1 MQIETCGFEQG
12 IFLCTTKKQF
22 QLFLQDPDKLN
33 TLART
38 DYSQLVPPLPCT
50 RNQTGLL
57 WLCTVCVLARTKFP
71 YQSKALLAKFVSSSS
86 SQAVSSSTSQAVS
99 SSSSQAVRKQ
109 CQLCYSYIGRG
120 LHHFCTKASKR
131 ANLEKIV
138 KNSSRKTKARVTSNI
153 VKNIFEER
161 SVDKR
166 GGTVDLETGG
176 KPLSVTLGCKT
187 KPRRFDVASMM
198 KLQTVCHLS
207 DKTVL

>member
-1 MQIETCGFEQG
+1 
-12 IFLCTTKKQF
+12 
-22 QLFLQDPDKLN
+22 
-33 TLART
+33 
-38 DYSQLVPPLPCT
+38 
-50 RNQTGLL
+50 
-57 WLCTVCVLARTKFP
+57 
-71 YQSKALLAKFVSSSS
+71 
-86 SQAVSSSTSQAVS
+86 
-99 SSSSQAVRKQ
+99 
-109 CQLCYSYIGRG
+109 

-138 KNSSRKTKARVTSNI
+138 KNNSRKTKARVTSNI

-176 KPLSVTLGCKT
+176 KPLSVTLGCNT